1 MKQFKSF
8 TNSNATLELDKTPE
22 RVAVLGYSA
31 YDTLKALELEDK
43 IVAAP
48 KGLEPDYLG
57 ALSEDVKDTKDL
69 HDPDL
74 EAVKEAQPDLIIA
87 TSRNSKAIDQLEAI
101 APVFKYDTA
110 STEYWES
117 FNEVNGELAKIFEKE
132 DKFSNLLGGLNDLIK
147 QIQDKN
153 ADLDETTALIMLSKG
168 DFTTFDDKSRF
179 AFLFQ
184 ELKFKS
190 AKDVKDKAHGEV
202 IPVSEIEDLNP
213 GRIFVIDRTE
223 VVTDEAD
230 DDKDMLDKNALQNTD
245 AFKNDKVHLLT
256 ADLWYLGSG
265 GLEGTRRQLEEIL
278 SHL

>member
-31 YDTLKALELEDK
+31 YDALKALELEDK

-110 STEYWES
+110 SAEYWES

-184 ELKFKS
+184 ELKFKPS
-190 AKDVKDKAHGEV
+190 KDVKDKAHGEV

-265 GLEGTRRQLEEIL
+265 GLEATRRQLEEIL